1 MAASHAAGFGQLAAL
16 YRQVLRVHRYKLPG
30 PLRMLGDGYAAEEF
44 RRHLNGKTTAAQWQ
58 EFGTQWQA
66 YVAAL
71 REDTQQRHLVAD
83 VVQLDLTADQRQ
95 QLEQLKRAAF
105 DLARGDGTPP
115 PEQPSDPRVLG

>member
-1 MAASHAAGFGQLAAL
+1 MATGGGFGQLAAL
-16 YRQVLRVHRYKLPG
+16 YRQVLRVHRDKLPG

-44 RRHLNGKTTAAQWQ
+44 RRHLKAKTTAAQWE

-71 REDTQQRHLVAD
+71 RETQPELVPD
-83 VVQLDLTADQRQ
+83 VVQLDLTEEQQQ
-95 QLEQLKRAAF
+95 QLEQLKQAAF

-115 PEQPSDPRVLG
+115 PQQGSTGPNTLG